1 MPSRR
6 RKKVGKWRQSDDVLH
21 TPQQQQRKGR
31 RERRADTNIVSIKF
45 NTLVMPSNM
54 HTGDAVYCTS
64 CRSILSHI
72 SEIKTEDDSKVWT
85 CEFCGERNV
94 IDVEDEEVPKVDD
107 VTFMLEPALS
117 TTASGPKGTDES
129 LIVFCIDIS
138 GSMCQTTEVPG
149 KIQLRGSANLH
160 SIQRM
165 QEDRSDQYLPNQ
177 KRNVT
182 YVSRLQAVQ
191 AAVDHQVE
199 EMMKTHPNRRVAI
212 ISFNNEIQV
221 IGDGKGEPV
230 IVAGDKLND
239 KDQLISI
246 GTDLGM
252 PGSVKD
258 TRLTLGEKIFGL
270 EEGGATALG
279 PALIVATSMAS
290 QHLGSKVIICTDG
303 LANVGLGRLDN
314 LQSVD
319 DEAAAGK
326 FYEDIG
332 NLAVSKGVCVSV
344 TSIKGTNCKLVHL
357 GKLADVTGGQVNI
370 VDPLKLTQEFSTI
383 LANNIIA
390 TNVVA
395 TFIIHKQLF
404 FHFEETE
411 ESKVVRNIGNVTADT
426 EITFE
431 YGVRTKHR
439 KAESED
445 TKQSETGDTKP
456 DEQKPEES
464 GATAGPSTAGKD
476 KGPDKLPFQLQI
488 QYTDTDGAKALRV
501 LTQVKP
507 VTWDRKIAENKMNLD
522 VLGKHT
528 AHVSGQLAM
537 EGLYTQSR
545 SKALMNQRLAWR
557 FTNHSEEGR
566 HHRKSYKAMFG
577 KIKSVEN
584 HINAVQM
591 NERCSNSGRTY
602 SDSEDSDAEDD
613 VPDMKRSMLVK
624 KSKKKLNRRVREC
637 SDEVYEAIYDC
648 KDLSQF
654 KKK

>member
-1 MPSRR
+1 MHVKDLIILFYLLHSDYIKPLALKMDFGSEFTYLYDQPEYEVISDEEYECGMDVSDSDSGDDIETVKPSAASPPGTGAPPAPQPTLKLSCAGGIPLAPPVPTVMESSAGPPPAPPVPTVMESSAGPPPVPTVMESSAGPPPPPEGSAKSKSKVGSIFSLFSSKEKQDAQPTK
-6 RKKVGKWRQSDDVLH
+6 KKVGKWRQSDDVLH

-117 TTASGPKGTDES
+117 TTASGPK
-129 LIVFCIDIS
+129 
-138 GSMCQTTEVPG
+138 
-149 KIQLRGSANLH
+149 
-160 SIQRM
+160 
-165 QEDRSDQYLPNQ
+165 
-177 KRNVT
+177 
-182 YVSRLQAVQ
+182 
-191 AAVDHQVE
+191 
-199 EMMKTHPNRRVAI
+199 
-212 ISFNNEIQV
+212 
-221 IGDGKGEPV
+221 
-230 IVAGDKLND
+230 
-239 KDQLISI
+239 
-246 GTDLGM
+246 
-252 PGSVKD
+252 
-258 TRLTLGEKIFGL
+258 
-270 EEGGATALG
+270 
-279 PALIVATSMAS
+279 
-290 QHLGSKVIICTDG
+290 DG

-439 KAESED
+439 KAETED